1 MHYKTSYFENDHY
14 RMQRLH
20 TMNRIEKTQS
30 AKQNTTKELMNNLF
44 HSAFKNDCRFMIRY
58 MAVETR
64 DRLDESRHLVDHLFF
79 DKIFRQITSGQ
90 SDGNVL
96 QAYQIVCN
104 LLMDD
109 KYRAKLRDGNPAD
122 PGR

>member
-1 MHYKTSYFENDHY
+1 
-14 RMQRLH
+14 
-20 TMNRIEKTQS
+20 MNKIEKTQS
-30 AKQNTTKELMNNLF
+30 AKRNTTKEFMNNLF
-44 HSAFKNDCRFMIRY
+44 HSAFKDDRRFMIRY

-64 DRLDESRHLVDHLFF
+64 DRLDESRHLVDNLFF
-79 DKIFRQITSGQ
+79 DKIFKQITSGQ